1 MNLTRLATA
10 VLLGTLAALL
20 WLEST
25 TDTDGGLVRHKN
37 AFIEQLIGRMTLEE
51 KAGQLTQMGMQP
63 TPTGP
68 VVDNKS
74 SRPLALTDVGSVLGV
89 YGAEDTRKLQRE
101 AVEGSR
107 LHIPLLFSFDVI
119 HGFRTL
125 FPVPLAEASAWDPDL
140 SRRTARAAAAEATA
154 AGVHWTYAPM
164 VDIARD
170 PRWGRVVEGAGED
183 PFLGAALA
191 TSRVRGFRGDGA
203 PDTSKM
209 LSTAKHFVGYG
220 AAEGGRDYNTS
231 DMSERT
237 LEEVYLTPFRAAVQA
252 GVDAIMPGFNEVNGV
267 PMHANQ
273 SLLKDKL
280 RNDWGFQGV
289 IVSDFSGIHELI
301 LHGIASTS
309 RTATLQAFDA
319 TVDIDMVGGDYASE
333 LPTLV
338 RNGQLSE
345 RQLNDAVR
353 RILLVKQ
360 RLGLFEDPYRYSDQ
374 ARERALLL
382 TLPTRALAREAAQ
395 KSIVLLKN
403 DHSLLPLSKQL
414 RKLVVVGALAND
426 APSTLGPW
434 SGVGRAEESI
444 TVLQGIKR
452 AVSPGT
458 EIVYLPGA
466 SPDDTNLAHIDQIQR
481 AASDTDAV
489 VAVLGETAQM
499 SGEARSRASL
509 GLPGAQNAL
518 LAQLLETGKPLVV
531 ILMNGRPL
539 AIPSLDEQVPAILET
554 WFLGS
559 EMGHAVADVLFGDF
573 NPSGKLPITFPRS
586 VGQIPLYQGHKNTGR
601 PPSKTSVFSSKYMDE
616 PWTPLYPFGHGL
628 SYTTFTYGTP
638 TLSRQRLAFD
648 ETLTVQVTV
657 RNSGQ
662 RAGDET
668 VQLYL
673 RQNTASVTRPVRT
686 LRGFSKVRL
695 APGESKTV
703 EFLLDQD
710 DFALLGTDYLR
721 LVESGTFTVFVG
733 GSSTTDNQAS
743 FEVTKGA
750 QLMGRGSAIPRWLR
764 DDTPMR

>member
-1 MNLTRLATA
+1 M
-10 VLLGTLAALL
+10 
-20 WLEST
+20 
-25 TDTDGGLVRHKN
+25 
-37 AFIEQLIGRMTLEE
+37 
-51 KAGQLTQMGMQP
+51 
-63 TPTGP
+63 
-68 VVDNKS
+68 
-74 SRPLALTDVGSVLGV
+74 
-89 YGAEDTRKLQRE
+89 
-101 AVEGSR
+101 
-107 LHIPLLFSFDVI
+107 
-119 HGFRTL
+119 
-125 FPVPLAEASAWDPDL
+125 
-140 SRRTARAAAAEATA
+140 
-154 AGVHWTYAPM
+154 
-164 VDIARD
+164 
-170 PRWGRVVEGAGED
+170 
-183 PFLGAALA
+183 
-191 TSRVRGFRGDGA
+191 
-203 PDTSKM
+203 
-209 LSTAKHFVGYG
+209 
-220 AAEGGRDYNTS
+220 
-231 DMSERT
+231 
-237 LEEVYLTPFRAAVQA
+237 
-252 GVDAIMPGFNEVNGV
+252 
-267 PMHANQ
+267 
-273 SLLKDKL
+273 
-280 RNDWGFQGV
+280 
-289 IVSDFSGIHELI
+289 
-301 LHGIASTS
+301 
-309 RTATLQAFDA
+309 
-319 TVDIDMVGGDYASE
+319 
-333 LPTLV
+333 